1 MRACRVDF
9 RSALQEDVFQL
20 FGTNVADACLS
31 GSAPHRTHWYVW
43 DAYRYTRFFLSLCR
57 YNGSIYVY
65 GQTGSGKT
73 YTMQGAVVRNL
84 PVWDGQFNLFVIQTM
99 GILSGK
105 HVFFFASI
113 WRTLCNQCT
122 TTKKGSGKRTLPT
135 CCSMY
140 SCSCSV
146 LWISVD
152 VDRLVLWTQGA
163 WCAGYWIS
171 FLLKLVDFSA
181 DGTESKLALASTDL
195 RYIQNMFWVDE
206 SDLFILLQN
215 SRMTALHFHQYKT
228 HEGLI

>member
-1 MRACRVDF
+1 MVFSESRTPILPNHAIALFLDKALRVCSADF

-31 GSAPHRTHWYVW
+31 GSAPQRIHWYVW
-43 DAYRYTRFFLSLCR
+43 HAYRFTMFYPYFSLRR

-84 PVWDGQFNLFVIQTM
+84 RVWHCQFNLFVRYFKKA
-99 GILSGK
+99 GIVSGK
-105 HVFFFASI
+105 PVTFNASI
-113 WRTLCNQCT
+113 WRTLSNQCT

-140 SCSCSV
+140 FCSV
-146 LWISVD
+146 LWIFVD

-163 WCAGYWIS
+163 WCAGYW
-171 FLLKLVDFSA
+171 
-181 DGTESKLALASTDL
+181 T
-195 RYIQNMFWVDE
+195 
-206 SDLFILLQN
+206 
-215 SRMTALHFHQYKT
+215 
-228 HEGLI
+228 